1 MMAWLYKLWLR
12 VAFGMKAAR
21 GWCFKG
27 YPFIRVGG
35 RNSRIEI
42 GENFTAISRIK
53 DNSIGVPHKVV
64 IRTVADGAEIVIG
77 RDVGVSGCVISAT
90 KSIHIGDRV
99 LIGSGAL
106 IFDSDLHPL
115 EAGIRHGRGACAPIV
130 IEDDVLIGARAIVLK
145 GVTIGKGAIVGA
157 GAVVTKDVP
166 AGVHVGGNPAKV
178 ISWETTNQNKTKGK

>member
-1 MMAWLYKLWLR
+1 MVEWLYKLWLR
-12 VAFGMKAAR
+12 VAFGMKVAT

-27 YPFIRVGG
+27 CPFIRVGG

-42 GENFTAISRIK
+42 GENFTAISRVK
-53 DNSIGVPHKVV
+53 DNSIGVPHKVIV
-64 IRTVADGAEIVIG
+64 RTISDGAEIVIG
-77 RDVGVSGCVISAT
+77 RDVGVSGCVISAA

-115 EAGIRHGRGACAPIV
+115 EGGIRHGRGACEPII
-130 IEDDVLIGARAIVLK
+130 IEDDVFIGARAIVLK

-166 AGVHVGGNPAKV
+166 PGARVAGNPARI
-178 ISWETTNQNKTKGK
+178 ISR

>member
-90 KSIHIGDRV
+90 KSIRIGDRV

-115 EAGIRHGRGACAPIV
+115 ETGIRHGRGACAPIV
-130 IEDDVLIGARAIVLK
+130 IEDDVFIGARAIVLK
-145 GVTIGKGAIVGA
+145 GVTIGKGSIVGA
-157 GAVVTKDVP
+157 GAVVTNDVP

-178 ISWETTNQNKTKGK
+178 IS